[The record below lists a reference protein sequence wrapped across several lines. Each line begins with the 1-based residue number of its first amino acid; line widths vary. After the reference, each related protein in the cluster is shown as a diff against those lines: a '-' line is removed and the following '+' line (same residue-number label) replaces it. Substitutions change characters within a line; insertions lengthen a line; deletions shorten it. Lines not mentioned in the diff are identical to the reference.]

1 MFSISIAKFA
11 AIAETPALLDPSNYA
26 MVLVKFSSKAYDRRN
41 LQLGARS
48 RTHIYLTI
56 EDAYF

>member
-1 MFSISIAKFA
+1 MFSISKAKFA
-11 AIAETPALLDPSNYA
+11 AISETPALLDPSNNA
-26 MVLVKFSSKAYDRRN
+26 IVLVKFSSKAYDRHN

-56 EDAYF
+56 EDMDF